1 MILALLTSSYPYDY
15 AAEQTFLE
23 EEVRILAGKF
33 ERVIL
38 VPRYCR
44 GRRFSLPDGVE
55 VDESYAEA
63 FYDSRLPLSEVL
75 RSAFSSCFWSDLF
88 ARPAILARPS
98 ALARLAEFLAKARLT
113 RNWVKS
119 WLLRLGAAPRE
130 VIFYTYWFDETAMG
144 IGMAKRNMPEIRVVS
159 RAHGYDLYEER
170 HEFPYLPCRRA
181 AISLVDRLIPDSDAG
196 LKYLQMKY
204 PQAGDKY
211 QTGRLG
217 VGASGFK
224 SPASADGAF
233 RIVSCSRIVPV
244 KRVGLLMEGVLQ
256 AAVRRTDVRFNWTHF
271 GEGEERDAMRKY
283 AAEKFPP
290 NARADF
296 PGYESQRA
304 LFEFYRDNPV
314 DVFVNV
320 SVSEGAP
327 VAVMEALSCG
337 IPVIA
342 TAVGGNV
349 ELVSSRNGILLPAN
363 PSPDEIASALLAMYE
378 DRKGSLEKR
387 EASFQVW
394 REKYNAPVNFT
405 NFADDLMEIRRQRG

>member
-1 MILALLTSSYPYDY
+1 MILVLFTTSYPYDFG
-15 AAEQTFLE
+15 AEQTFLE
-23 EEVRILAGKF
+23 EEIRILAEKF

-44 GRRFSLPDGVE
+44 GRKFSLPQGVE
-55 VDESYAEA
+55 VDESFASLFSGERISLWLA
-63 FYDSRLPLSEVL
+63 L
-75 RSAFSSCFWSDLF
+75 RSLFSPCFWSDLF
-88 ARPAILARPS
+88 FRPALLTHPS
-98 ALARLAEFLAKARLT
+98 ALARLVEFLSDAR
-113 RNWVKS
+113 RIQRWVEAWFS
-119 WLLRLGAAPRE
+119 RSALLPQD

-144 IGMAKRNMPEIRVVS
+144 IGMAKRNIPEIRVVS